1 MQPDKKTLILPLLLI
16 TVGAGW
22 LLSALGVAPSI
33 DWIWTLGLAV
43 VGLLTIAISGIDKFS
58 VVVGPFFCIASGLSI
73 LRQSDR
79 LRLELEVPILVI
91 VAGVLLLIARLPA
104 IRVPTW
110 VIPERAPQQPGKVAV
125 TASPD
130 DKISTQNQAVEA
142 IPAAAEMSRSL

>member
-22 LLSALGVAPSI
+22 LLSELGVAPSI

-43 VGLLTIAISGIDKFS
+43 VGLLALAISGIDKFS
-58 VVVGPFFCIASGLSI
+58 IVVGPFFFIASGLSI

-91 VAGVLLLIARLPA
+91 VAGLLLLIARLPA
-104 IRVPTW
+104 IRVPSW
-110 VIPERAPQQPGKVAV
+110 VLQERTPPQPSTVVVPEQRG
-125 TASPD
+125 
-130 DKISTQNQAVEA
+130 
-142 IPAAAEMSRSL
+142 R